1 MIRRLRSATASA
13 ERPASAEQ
21 TDPWGDDDDRQLVTV
36 ARNVTTRY
44 AAIATDA
51 TIGLMLLPFNVHHLG
66 TAAYGLWMLTASMT
80 TYFSVLDLGFGG
92 SIVKF
97 VAHYRAKRDARG
109 MNEIASTL
117 FGIFAVVGSVAYLVF
132 LLLALN
138 VQHVVNVTP
147 DQEQTA
153 RSLLLVIGVYVSLGF
168 PFSIYGGVING
179 FQRYDLNNLVGIC
192 SSIVVAIVNVVML
205 MTGFTLV
212 QLVMATTGVRIVTYF
227 VYRLNAYQ
235 VFPALSIRP
244 SLFLWSRVRELTSFS
259 VYVSIIDWS
268 NKLNY
273 SIDAIVI
280 GAFLTSSAVTL
291 WTVPQRL
298 AEMLQRLTN
307 QLNGVLFPVVV
318 DSDSGEKPERL
329 RAIFIQGTRLSLV
342 SVVPLAAS
350 LVLLARPLILAWVGP
365 RFEESIVVTQ
375 ILISVVAI
383 RVGNATATTLLKGAG
398 RHRLLAFA
406 NAGAALANVG
416 LSLLWIR
423 QYGLIGQAM
432 GTLVPVAASSIFI
445 LWPAACR
452 RVGVSVSAAFRRAV
466 WPTLWPLAV
475 MAIVVF
481 PLREALPPRLIYVA
495 FAAAVGALCYGVTFL
510 AFAVKR
516 DERRTYIAKAA
527 ELARARRRVPAA
539 A

>member
-1 MIRRLRSATASA
+1 MT
-13 ERPASAEQ
+13 RPW
-21 TDPWGDDDDRQLVTV
+21 TRDPWGDDDRPLVTV

-44 AAIATDA
+44 LAIITDA
-51 TIGLMLLPFNVHHLG
+51 LIGLMLLPFNVRHLG
-66 TAAYGLWMLTASMT
+66 PAAYGLWMLTASMT

-97 VAHYRAKRDARG
+97 VAHYRANRDVRG
-109 MNEIASTL
+109 LNEIASTL
-117 FGIFAVVGSVAYLVF
+117 FGIFTVVGVVAYASFLV
-132 LLLALN
+132 LAFN
-138 VQHVVNVTP
+138 IRHVVNVTP
-147 DQEQTA
+147 DQEA
-153 RSLLLVIGVYVSLGF
+153 VGRSLMLVIGVYVSLGF
-168 PFSIYGGVING
+168 PFSIFGGIING
-179 FQRYDLNNLVGIC
+179 FQRYDLNNVVGVC
-192 SSIVVAIVNVVML
+192 SSLVVAIVNVTML
-205 MTGFTLV
+205 WMGFGLV
-212 QLVMATTGVRIVTYF
+212 QLVMVTTSLRVLTYF

-280 GAFLTSSAVTL
+280 GAFLSSTAVAV

-298 AEMLQRLTN
+298 AEVLQRLTN

-318 DSDSGEKPERL
+318 DSDSRQKPERL
-329 RAIFIQGTRLSLV
+329 RAIFVQGTQLSLAT
-342 SVVPLAAS
+342 VVPLAAAMF
-350 LVLLARPLILAWVGP
+350 LLAAPLIHAWVGP
-365 RFEESIVVTQ
+365 RFNDSIVVAQ
-375 ILISVVAI
+375 ILICVVAI

-398 RHRLLAFA
+398 QHRLLAFT
-406 NAGAALANVG
+406 NLSAALTNVA

-423 QYGLIGQAM
+423 RYGLVGQAM
-432 GTLVPVAASSIFI
+432 GTLLPVALSSVFI

-452 RVGVSVSAAFRRAV
+452 RVGLNVADAFYRAV
-466 WPTLWPLAV
+466 WPTLWPIAV
-475 MAIVVF
+475 MAVVIV
-481 PLREALPPRLIYVA
+481 PLRDMLPERLISVA
-495 FAAAVGALCYGVTFL
+495 VAGAIGTLCYAATFL

-516 DERRTYIAKAA
+516 DERRTYIAKAKQ
-527 ELARARRRVPAA
+527 LARARRGVPAA